1 MPLNPLT
8 PPDGLRTHHRVRV
21 WTYYL
26 HLVEWYERAVGSDC
40 WSTSPA
46 HWDHYAVKTGDSIRL
61 NSNQGHHLGSSNSL
75 LGQDCI
81 PPLAWEGEAI

>member
-8 PPDGLRTHHRVRV
+8 PPDGLRTHHRVQV

-26 HLVEWYERAVGSDC
+26 HLSVLLDSDC

-46 HWDHYAVKTGDSIRL
+46 HWDHYAVKTGDTIRL
-61 NSNQGHHLGSSNSL
+61 NSNQGHHLGSANSL

-81 PPLAWEGEAI
+81 PPLAGEGEAI